1 MLKTLSAVTSLAF
14 RPSFHSPGARHLSPS
29 CIWASSPPVRVSSAA
44 AVGPLSSPHRL
55 RTQRHRLR
63 PRRRGR
69 ALPAER
75 GSALPADKQIDLSTA
90 DLRKLRVR
98 ELRRILDD
106 WGEACKGCAE
116 KSDFIRRIHELMPK
130 YAPRA
135 AGARADL

>member
-1 MLKTLSAVTSLAF
+1 M
-14 RPSFHSPGARHLSPS
+14 PLSPLLPYRAPQEP
-29 CIWASSPPVRVSSAA
+29 WGSSPR
-44 AVGPLSSPHRL
+44 
-55 RTQRHRLR
+55 R
-63 PRRRGR
+63 PRTRT
-69 ALPAER
+69 APAEC

-90 DLRKLRVR
+90 DLRKLRVK
-98 ELRRILDD
+98 ELRRILED

>member
-1 MLKTLSAVTSLAF
+1 ML
-14 RPSFHSPGARHLSPS
+14 R
-29 CIWASSPPVRVSSAA
+29 
-44 AVGPLSSPHRL
+44 
-55 RTQRHRLR
+55 
-63 PRRRGR
+63 
-69 ALPAER
+69 AER

-90 DLRKLRVR
+90 DLRKLRVK